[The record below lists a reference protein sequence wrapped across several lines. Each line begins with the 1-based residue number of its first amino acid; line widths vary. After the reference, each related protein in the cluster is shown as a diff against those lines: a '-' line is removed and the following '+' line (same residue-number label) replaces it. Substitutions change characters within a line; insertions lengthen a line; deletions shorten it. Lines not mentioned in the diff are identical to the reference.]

1 MVKVSHAIIY
11 RIRGMGR
18 GSAFT
23 SGEFGDLGSRNAID
37 KALSRLQQEKVVRRL
52 KPGLYDYPRTNK
64 KLGGRLSP
72 ELDQVAKAI
81 ARKNGLRI
89 QVTGAQAANLLGLST
104 QVPAKAVYLT
114 DGPARKIKIDNREIV
129 FRHVEPKRIRM
140 SNSRSGMV
148 LEALKDFGHE
158 GIPDGVLVKLR
169 RELSAREKQRL
180 AKDAAKAPLWLRDVV
195 LQIAGE
201 NN

>member
-1 MVKVSHAIIY
+1 MANVSHAIIY
-11 RIRGMGR
+11 RIWGMGR

-89 QVTGAQAANLLGLST
+89 QVTRKETRT
-104 QVPAKAVYLT
+104 QSRHQRQLPLPYPVGEKE
-114 DGPARKIKIDNREIV
+114 EIPGQV
-129 FRHVEPKRIRM
+129 
-140 SNSRSGMV
+140 
-148 LEALKDFGHE
+148 
-158 GIPDGVLVKLR
+158 
-169 RELSAREKQRL
+169 RL
-180 AKDAAKAPLWLRDVV
+180 
-195 LQIAGE
+195 
-201 NN
+201 